1 MGRFLIRF
9 TKNREAK
16 FISHLDL
23 MRTLTRAFRR
33 ASIPVAYSKGFNPHP
48 NISLAAPLPVGVSSD
63 CEYGDIEIDVQIS
76 GNDIRDRVNPTLT
89 AGIQILSA
97 VSILE
102 KQPPSMAL
110 VEAARYKITFEGNL
124 KGNKIDLIVEKI
136 LSETQILKL
145 KKTKSG
151 EKEVDIRPL
160 ILELKGKQE
169 NAGNIIFECILCTG
183 SKANLNPEVLAALI
197 REYSDDSMSGYADIN
212 RLELYTMGN
221 NELMNIERYY
231 LGK

>member
-1 MGRFLIRF
+1 MGRFLIKF
-9 TKNREAK
+9 TKNREFK

-33 ASIPVAYSKGFNPHP
+33 AAIPVAYSKGFNPHP

-63 CEYGDIEIDVQIS
+63 CEYGDIEIEGEIS
-76 GNDIRDRVNPTLT
+76 VNDIYERVNPTLSP
-89 AGIQILSA
+89 GIQILEA
-97 VSILE
+97 FNILE

-110 VEAARYKITFEGNL
+110 VEAARYEIIFEGNL
-124 KGNKIDLIVEKI
+124 ENNEIALITERI
-136 LSETQILKL
+136 LDATQILRL

-160 ILELKGKQE
+160 ILELKGEQE
-169 NAGNIIFECILCTG
+169 NSRNITFECVISTG
-183 SKANLNPEVLAALI
+183 SKANLNPEVLAGLI
-197 REYSDDSMSGYADIN
+197 RDYSGGRISGYADIN
-212 RLELYTMGN
+212 RITLYTMVN
-221 NELMNIERYY
+221 NEPLKLESFY